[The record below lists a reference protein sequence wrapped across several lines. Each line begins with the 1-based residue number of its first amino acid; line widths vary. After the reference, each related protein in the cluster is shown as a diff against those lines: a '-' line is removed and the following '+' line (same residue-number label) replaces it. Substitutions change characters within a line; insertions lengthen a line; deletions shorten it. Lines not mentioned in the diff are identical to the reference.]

1 MRHKDKSLPVLPPNP
16 SLVLWAWLVSP
27 KTPEVGQ
34 SWDSSAPAEQDQGQV
49 HDLGDSQ
56 ADSLWGQP
64 VAWAVSSLSVGAS
77 RDFSV
82 PGHQRGDYNQLS
94 HRPN

>member
-1 MRHKDKSLPVLPPNP
+1 M
-16 SLVLWAWLVSP
+16 VSP
-27 KTPEVGQ
+27 KYPQVGL
-34 SWDSSAPAEQDQGQV
+34 SWDSSAPGEQEQGWV

-56 ADSLWGQP
+56 ADSLWAQP
-64 VAWAVSSLSVGAS
+64 VTWAVSSLSVGAS
-77 RDFSV
+77 RGFSV